1 DHARM
6 TLWIFLAAI
15 SGTFAFASLT
25 ESRSYLIVGFVSAG
39 LVCLVGF
46 GMRVVRM
53 PWPLTMA
60 VQVVVLFWWTV
71 LTYANDS
78 LAFIVF
84 PTRATLSELNAIIVD
99 TFDHAQQFAPP
110 VPESPSL
117 HALLAVSVGV

>member
-1 DHARM
+1 LRQRRERECPADGRQKDPERHAGVVAAMTVHRNVRDHTRM

-25 ESRSYLIVGFVSAG
+25 ESRSYIIVGFVSAG

-71 LTYANDS
+71 LT
-78 LAFIVF
+78 
-84 PTRATLSELNAIIVD
+84 
-99 TFDHAQQFAPP
+99 
-110 VPESPSL
+110 
-117 HALLAVSVGV
+117 